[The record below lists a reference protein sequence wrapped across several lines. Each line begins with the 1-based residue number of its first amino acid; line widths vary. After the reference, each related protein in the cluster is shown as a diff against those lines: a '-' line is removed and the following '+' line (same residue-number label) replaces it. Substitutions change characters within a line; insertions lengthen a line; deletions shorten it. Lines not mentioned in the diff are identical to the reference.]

1 MHPLI
6 QQRSE
11 GLAALRVRTT
21 IATSTLYAMI
31 GKELPV
37 QEVRFQVVNKGS
49 GAYHVVERST
59 GKVMGMCF
67 TWKAAINRAQVLE
80 ARADG
85 KKVNIDG
92 WLQ

>member
-1 MHPLI
+1 MHPAM

-11 GLAALRVRTT
+11 GLAALRVRATVATT
-21 IATSTLYAMI
+21 ALYAMI
-31 GKELPV
+31 GKEQPV
-37 QEVRFQVVNKGS
+37 QEVRFQVINKGL

-80 ARADG
+80 ARAEG
-85 KKVNIDG
+85 KKINIDG
-92 WLQ
+92 WSQ

>member
-1 MHPLI
+1 MPPSL
-6 QQRSE
+6 QERAE
-11 GLAALRVRTT
+11 GLAALRARAT
-21 IATSTLYAMI
+21 IATNTMYALI
-31 GKELPV
+31 GKEQPV
-37 QEVRFQVVNKGS
+37 QEFRFQVVNKGRS
-49 GAYHVVERST
+49 AYHVVERST

-85 KKVNIDG
+85 KKINIEG

>member
-1 MHPLI
+1 MHPSM

-11 GLAALRVRTT
+11 GLAALRVRATVATT
-21 IATSTLYAMI
+21 ALYAMI
-31 GKELPV
+31 GMEQPV
-37 QEVRFQVVNKGS
+37 QEVRFQVVNKGT

-85 KKVNIDG
+85 KKINIEE
-92 WLQ
+92 WSQ

>member
-1 MHPLI
+1 MPQSI
-6 QQRSE
+6 QERAE
-11 GLAALRVRTT
+11 GLTAFRIRAT
-21 IATSTLYAMI
+21 IATSAMYALI
-31 GKELPV
+31 GKEQPV

-49 GAYHVVERST
+49 SAYHVVERST

-85 KKVNIDG
+85 KKINIEG
-92 WLQ
+92 WSQ